1 MPDARDRL
9 TESDLEQIEAL
20 AHKDSAENFR
30 GPLLAL
36 VDEVRRLRG
45 IATEGGATRDR

>member
-20 AHKDSAENFR
+20 AHKDSADGSHVHHSMSVAR
-30 GPLLAL
+30 
-36 VDEVRRLRG
+36 V
-45 IATEGGATRDR
+45 I